1 MKTYKLLLSLFVS
14 ALAVFGLLAVLNPDK
29 AAAGVSHEQIG
40 NWYFKDRDW
49 IDYAP
54 SGVPDF
60 DQKQD
65 PWDNPSGSGNWTFC
79 GPVAVANSLWWFD
92 SKFEPDPVGPSG
104 GTIAPN
110 DNYYLVTAC
119 GGAPFDDHDPLN
131 VGGMGWLGLVDD
143 LAWYF
148 DTDGFRTG
156 TVHQGTEVHDMAYG
170 LQWYLYGGNPAWGPS
185 PCGPRRGS
193 YYDDYH
199 VQLVKMPTWEWVVEE
214 VERSEDVIL
223 LLGFWQEDGIGG
235 WVRRGGHY
243 VTVPGINAADRQI
256 AFSDPFF
263 DAAESGLSSGRI
275 LSGTL
280 ITHYPPHPGPDPT
293 IHNDAGNISHDF
305 YTVTL
310 AALSPGGLW
319 EIEGYEFDHNF
330 EEQNAPH
337 EFRDDWGPDSG
348 QPIFVEVE
356 YALAMSP
363 FKWKPGG
370 EWVDTYWYDEWI
382 DEWWWY
388 KDDGDSCMPDFAWDG
403 DELWYD
409 GPTALANSFWWFD
422 SKAETL
428 VLGGLNVKPPPEKSD
443 HYDLIMAHGDW
454 DDHDTRNI
462 TPTINLMA
470 GVLNTG
476 ISGTTRANM
485 ANGIG
490 LYLTELSGVGDDWY
504 TKTQEYPSWEWIA
517 DEVETC
523 EDVIMLLG
531 FYEEV
536 DEEWLRKGGHWVNAA
551 GVNRPGGF
559 VGLSDPAINNAISP
573 TLGLGRVFPP
583 EHIATPFTP
592 TEQLNPQALSHDI
605 YRVITSTAFEGQL
618 LLKDYPFTRTS
629 VLTNFVG
636 LNEGG
641 ASIVDWGNQF
651 ETVIEW
657 AIGVSPHS
665 DLEITK
671 TAVVTEVVPG
681 DLVTY
686 TLSYANTGLA
696 AVHNVTL
703 TDQLNL
709 SHLTNVTFTAFPPIN
724 ATPGITF
731 AWARPKLSYGQTGT
745 LTITGEAL
753 VTTTLYNEATITG
766 TTEIGHPTPD
776 RDQDDNSDEVGTPK
790 YYLYL
795 PLVMRNYE

>member
-1 MKTYKLLLSLFVS
+1 MKTYKLLLSLLVS
-14 ALAVFGLLAVLNPDK
+14 ALAVVGLLAVLNPDK
-29 AAAGVSHEQIG
+29 AAADVSREQIG
-40 NWYFKDRDW
+40 NWYFKDGDW

-54 SGVPDF
+54 NGVPDF

-65 PWDNPSGSGNWTFC
+65 NWVLPSTTISSHC

-92 SKFEPDPVGPSG
+92 SKFEPSPQPPN
-104 GTIAPN
+104 TPPPN
-110 DNYYLVTAC
+110 DHYYLVTAC

-131 VGGMGWLGLVDD
+131 VGGMGPLGLVDD

-148 DTDGFRTG
+148 DTNGVRTG
-156 TVHQGTEVHDMAYG
+156 IGSHNGTEVHDMAIG
-170 LQWYLYGGNPAWGPS
+170 LQWYLYGGNPAWGIS
-185 PCGPRRGS
+185 PCGPRKGS

-199 VQLVKMPTWEWVVEE
+199 VQLVKMPTWDWVVEE

-223 LLGFWQEDGIGG
+223 LLGFWQENAGG
-235 WVRRGGHY
+235 EWKRLGGHY
-243 VTVPGINAADRQI
+243 VTVPGINAADLQI
-256 AFSDPFF
+256 AFSDPFR
-263 DAAESGLSSGRI
+263 DNAGAGGLGRV

-280 ITHYPPHPGPDPT
+280 ITHNPPHLGLSNV
-293 IHNDAGNISHDF
+293 HNDAGNISHDF

-319 EIEGYEFDHNF
+319 EIEGYEFDTNF
-330 EEQNAPH
+330 ENQNVPV

-348 QPIFVEVE
+348 NLIFVEVE

-370 EWVDTYWYDEWI
+370 EWVDTWWNEQWI
-382 DEWWWY
+382 TEWWWY
-388 KDDGDSCMPDFAWDG
+388 KDDGDSCMPDFKWGDG
-403 DELWYD
+403 ELWYD
-409 GPTALANSFWWFD
+409 GPTALTNSFWWFD

-428 VLGGLNVKPPPEKSD
+428 KTGGIPHPPPVITD
-443 HYDLIMAHGDW
+443 HYDLIMPWGDW

-462 TPTINLMA
+462 TPTINTMA

-476 ISGTTRANM
+476 ISGTTRVSM
-485 ANGIG
+485 TNGIG
-490 LYLTELSGVGDDWY
+490 LYLTELSGVADDFY
-504 TKTQEYPSWEWIA
+504 TKTEEYPSWEWIA

-523 EDVIMLLG
+523 EDVLMLLG

-536 DEEWLRKGGHWVNAA
+536 GEEWQRKGGHWVNAA

-583 EHIATPFTP
+583 EHVVTPFTP

-605 YRVITSTAFEGQL
+605 YRVVTSTEFADQL
-618 LLKDYPFTRTS
+618 LLAGYPFTRTS

-641 ASIVDWGNQF
+641 VPVGDWDNQF

-665 DLEITK
+665 DLAITK

-681 DLVTY
+681 DIVTY

-696 AVHNVTL
+696 AVHNLTL

-709 SHLTNVTFTAFPPIN
+709 SHLTAVTFTAFPPIN
-724 ATPGITF
+724 ASASVTY
-731 AWARPKLSYGQTGT
+731 AWTRPKLSYGQSGT
-745 LTITGEAL
+745 VTITGESL

-766 TTEIGHPTPD
+766 TTSIGHPTPD
-776 RDQDDNSDEVGTPK
+776 RDQDDNSDEVGTPR

-795 PLVMRNYE
+795 PLVLRNY